1 MELMQLM
8 TLSAKVKTE
17 EASKVSEMTN
27 YLTIG
32 LNEYLVIGTNIYL
45 VI

>member
-1 MELMQLM
+1 MDFMQLM
-8 TLSAKVKTE
+8 TVSGKLTRK